1 MNQGERGDRVIG
13 HETQSAKQ
21 ISNHGYSIEN
31 KKLVKKERVD
41 LVYHMA
47 QLRRALTGHKNINPD
62 MDPTKLGVGGLTG
75 RMGEGRKA
83 RMCRA
88 GGGRVKRRCLSQR
101 CIVRPCL

>member
-47 QLRRALTGHKNINPD
+47 QPRRALTGHKNINPD
-62 MDPTKLGVGGLTG
+62 MDPTKLG
-75 RMGEGRKA
+75 
-83 RMCRA
+83 
-88 GGGRVKRRCLSQR
+88 GGGAYWEDGRGQESTNVQGRRRQSETTMPFPAMHR
-101 CIVRPCL
+101 

>member
-47 QLRRALTGHKNINPD
+47 QLQRALTGHKNINPD
-62 MDPTKLGVGGLTG
+62 MDPTKLRGGLLG
-75 RMGEGRKA
+75 GWE
-83 RMCRA
+83 RA
-88 GGGRVKRRCLSQR
+88 GKHKCAGQEAAE
-101 CIVRPCL
+101 